1 MHIDPKRLREIR
13 VSKGLTRAALQ
24 ERSRVS
30 ERQIARLERTTAP
43 SHKVRDHTIKQLAD
57 ALGTK
62 PRVLSGEEP
71 LPRSTT
77 KGPANEQI
85 RLTALMSPQTRLFFA
100 LIKRRY
106 GVSPRNVINMA
117 PLFFVLLA
125 EQSLLWRKKKLGEI
139 GEATERLRDLAEGV
153 GHLSFVNA
161 TWRCD
166 DAADEE
172 DRSIGKAD
180 LFGRRLGE
188 DIFNLGYDP
197 SKNNP
202 FADYLRKIAAEVG
215 DKNKIEV
222 DPDGDELDWA
232 DFPYFRVCKGDL
244 ERIACGS
251 EKAKTALEGGH
262 VRIADIP
269 SELWGDG
276 AREKRK
282 EWLESK
288 LPDSRDLPEI
298 DLAELFDSI
307 ADDDAEEAKL

>member
-13 VSKGLTRAALQ
+13 VRKGLTRAALK
-24 ERSRVS
+24 ERSQVS
-30 ERQIARLERTTAP
+30 ERQLARLERTTA
-43 SHKVRDHTIKQLAD
+43 SRHKVRDYTMNQIAD

-62 PRVLSGEEP
+62 PEILSGEAP
-71 LPRSTT
+71 LPAEKE
-77 KGPANEQI
+77 KGKHEKI
-85 RLTALMSPQTRLFFA
+85 RITALMDTQTRLFFA

-139 GEATERLRDLAEGV
+139 GEATERLRDLAEGA

-172 DRSIGKAD
+172 DRSISKAD

-202 FADYLRKIAAEVG
+202 FADYLRKMAAEI
-215 DKNKIEV
+215 DNKNTIEV
-222 DPDGDELDWA
+222 DPYGDELDWA
-232 DFPYFRVCKGDL
+232 DFPYFRVCNGDL

-251 EKAKTALEGGH
+251 EKAKKALEGGH

-269 SELWGDG
+269 GELWEDG
-276 AREKRK
+276 AEEKRK
-282 EWLESK
+282 EWLESNLPEAEY
-288 LPDSRDLPEI
+288 LPDMDLT
-298 DLAELFDSI
+298 ELFDSV
-307 ADDDAEEAKL
+307 AEDDAEEAKL